1 MNQQQ
6 RKPRIVAIET
16 SSRVGSV
23 AIGLGP
29 DMLERI
35 TFGAELNHAV
45 ELLPTIDQLTS
56 RQGWPAGGVDHFY
69 VSAGPGSF
77 TGLRIGITVARALAL
92 AAGARVVAVPTVDV
106 LAVNALDLP
115 DPPANLAV
123 VLDAKR
129 RQVYAAVFR
138 LVDDRYQKTVDACVM
153 TPAELLARAPRP
165 LAVLGEGVDYHRQA
179 LTGSDV
185 DLLPAERR
193 PRAEVVY
200 QLGWQLAEANQ
211 FADPKALIP
220 IYLRRPEAEEVWN
233 ARHAGK

>member
-29 DMLERI
+29 DMLERL

-45 ELLPTIDQLTS
+45 ELLPAMDQLTC
-56 RQGWPAGGVDHFY
+56 RQGWPAGGVDHLY

-92 AAGARVVAVPTVDV
+92 A
-106 LAVNALDLP
+106 
-115 DPPANLAV
+115 
-123 VLDAKR
+123 
-129 RQVYAAVFR
+129 
-138 LVDDRYQKTVDACVM
+138 
-153 TPAELLARAPRP
+153 
-165 LAVLGEGVDYHRQA
+165 
-179 LTGSDV
+179 
-185 DLLPAERR
+185 
-193 PRAEVVY
+193 EVVY

-211 FADPKALIP
+211 FVDPKALIP